1 MRKTCAILELF
12 HSYRCMIQSFVER
25 YKHYFSW
32 QFKLF
37 SRSIRQFGLPPAV
50 GYVFWASVVI
60 VLPALLWPQK
70 AYFPWI
76 YAAVGLLATNPLHSN
91 GRIEF
96 LKTCYSKRDFLFLH
110 TTENLMFV
118 LPFCFVLLIHKQFLL
133 ALGLLVITI
142 LVAYAACLNRKKL
155 NLPALPTPFSKRLFE
170 FALGFRVSFPLVL
183 FLYYV
188 ILMAIVHDNFNLGIV
203 AVYVIVITCMGYYTT
218 MEPDYYVWL
227 HNDNPKRFLFQKL
240 KTAILY
246 AFALVVVPIVALSV
260 FFSEFIWILLLTI
273 LIGFLNLAITIL
285 LKYKEFPKPFHIGD
299 GLLLAACVICPLYPP
314 LVLLP
319 IPLTFHLFG
328 KAKQNLNN
336 YL

>member
-50 GYVFWASVVI
+50 GYVFLASVVI

-133 ALGLLVITI
+133 TFGLLVIAI
-142 LVAYAACLNRKKL
+142 LIALAGCWNRKKL
-155 NLPALPTPFSKRLFE
+155 NLPPLPTPFSKRLFE

-188 ILMAIVHDNFNLGIV
+188 VLMAIVHDNFNLGIV

>member
-1 MRKTCAILELF
+1 MIL
-12 HSYRCMIQSFVER
+12 SFVEK

-37 SRSIRQFGLPPAV
+37 SRSIRQFGLTPAV
-50 GYVFWASVVI
+50 GYVFLASVVI

-133 ALGLLVITI
+133 TFGLLVIAI
-142 LVAYAACLNRKKL
+142 LIALAACWNRKKL
-155 NLPALPTPFSKRLFE
+155 NFPPLPTPFSKRLFE

-188 ILMAIVHDNFNLGIV
+188 VLMAIVHDNFNLGIV

-246 AFALVVVPIVALSV
+246 AFALVVVPIVALTV
-260 FFSEFIWILLLTI
+260 FFSEFIWILLLAI

>member
-1 MRKTCAILELF
+1 
-12 HSYRCMIQSFVER
+12 MIQSYVER

-37 SRSIRQFGLPPAV
+37 SRSIRQFGLPPSA
-50 GYVFWASVVI
+50 GYVFLASVVI

-110 TTENLMFV
+110 TTENLMIV

-133 ALGLLVITI
+133 TFGLLVIAI
-142 LVAYAACLNRKKL
+142 LIALAACWNRKKL
-155 NLPALPTPFSKRLFE
+155 NLPPLPTPFSKRLFE

-188 ILMAIVHDNFNLGIV
+188 VLMAIVHDNFNLGIV

-227 HNDNPKRFLFQKL
+227 HNDYPKRFLFQKL
-240 KTAILY
+240 KTAILQ
-246 AFALVVVPIVALSV
+246 AFALVVVPIVALSA
-260 FFSEFIWILLLTI
+260 FFSEFIWILLLAVLT
-273 LIGFLNLAITIL
+273 GFLNLAIVIL

-299 GLLLAACVICPLYPP
+299 GLLLAACVICPIYPP
-314 LVLLP
+314 FVLLP
-319 IPLTFHLFG
+319 IPLTFYLFG

>member
-50 GYVFWASVVI
+50 GYVFLASVVI

-133 ALGLLVITI
+133 TFGLLVIAI
-142 LVAYAACLNRKKL
+142 LIALAACWNRKKL
-155 NLPALPTPFSKRLFE
+155 NFPPLPTPFSKRLFE

-188 ILMAIVHDNFNLGIV
+188 VLMAIVHDNFNLGIV

-273 LIGFLNLAITIL
+273 LICFLNLAITIL
-285 LKYKEFPKPFHIGD
+285 LKYKKFPKPFHIGD
-299 GLLLAACVICPLYPP
+299 GLLLAACVICPIYPP
-314 LVLLP
+314 FVLLP

>member
-1 MRKTCAILELF
+1 
-12 HSYRCMIQSFVER
+12 MIQSFVER

-50 GYVFWASVVI
+50 GYVFLASVLI

-133 ALGLLVITI
+133 TFGLLVIAI
-142 LVAYAACLNRKKL
+142 LIALAACWNRKKL
-155 NLPALPTPFSKRLFE
+155 NLPPLPTPFSKRLFE

-188 ILMAIVHDNFNLGIV
+188 VLMAIVHDNFNLGIV

-260 FFSEFIWILLLTI
+260 FFSEFIWILLLAI
-273 LIGFLNLAITIL
+273 LIGFLNLVITIL

>member
-50 GYVFWASVVI
+50 GYVFLASVLI

-133 ALGLLVITI
+133 TFGLLVIAI
-142 LVAYAACLNRKKL
+142 LIALAACWNRKKL
-155 NLPALPTPFSKRLFE
+155 NFPPLPTPFSKRLFE

-260 FFSEFIWILLLTI
+260 FFSEFIWILLLAI
-273 LIGFLNLAITIL
+273 LIGFLNLVITIL